1 MSELYERSPKSMNLS
16 KILDNL
22 QFIKNNALYDI
33 STKTKDSEFALQLGM
48 LASKRDFLHFE
59 HWIKYLIETE
69 GDAFVMNLMRFINK
83 YLVIP
88 CEEVKEDKKKV
99 EKVLER
105 SQLSESKLSMIFENI
120 CQYSQNDPDLLE
132 YETKRFQSELYS
144 KLVILFPDIHTDP
157 TNNAEIERRANDYF
171 QKLYRGDKQVD
182 DLVQIMMQ
190 FRSSQNANDRE
201 TYACMVQNLFDE
213 WKFFPKYPKKELTM
227 TAQLFGKII
236 AEKKIIDGVVT
247 DIGLK
252 CIVEGLKREGK
263 MFEFA
268 ITALEECK
276 SSIDSETGL
285 KNILTWLEQKEKK
298 QELYE
303 FINSRYRELHCHGQ
317 DQIDTNIRI
326 GGPNPGISTPVLN
339 EPPMVQVV
347 NPQFSSPQHM
357 RSNLTP
363 NHPMGNPAML
373 GEIPPDPRLSEGTF
387 NPEFGAPRK
396 PEVQANPLINT
407 PTQPAKFLEQPP
419 VGSGSTL
426 QQPKLKVC
434 KGSRCCKCLQSHFKA
449 WVLVLLQNRLKREC
463 PQYLWT

>member
-1 MSELYERSPKSMNLS
+1 MLSESPYYHRIRTLFDTPIKAIPEYLLLTLIKTKPKTGNFLVEDLYSNLLPSFLTGNLNSCFIVTEIWNTNKEVMINAMSELYERSPKSMNLS

-285 KNILTWLEQKEKK
+285 KNILT
-298 QELYE
+298 
-303 FINSRYRELHCHGQ
+303 
-317 DQIDTNIRI
+317 
-326 GGPNPGISTPVLN
+326 
-339 EPPMVQVV
+339 
-347 NPQFSSPQHM
+347 
-357 RSNLTP
+357 
-363 NHPMGNPAML
+363 
-373 GEIPPDPRLSEGTF
+373 
-387 NPEFGAPRK
+387 
-396 PEVQANPLINT
+396 
-407 PTQPAKFLEQPP
+407 
-419 VGSGSTL
+419 
-426 QQPKLKVC
+426 
-434 KGSRCCKCLQSHFKA
+434 
-449 WVLVLLQNRLKREC
+449 
-463 PQYLWT
+463 